1 MKPWRMH
8 SDNKTDPTIG
18 VAAKKDALC
27 ARVEAE
33 RELGHDRQATL
44 HVSRA
49 DTPHQVAVAPGG
61 AVAVDRNGVGVAGD
75 EQPHRQVGLGAP
87 HRRRRAEQ
95 AGRAT
100 ADDADVETRHA
111 GVSAFLRTV
120 KVTSNSPFCSA
131 RPWGAEPNQRAA
143 RTTVPTLLCPENTP
157 QGPPGSPALT
167 CYVGVGGVGANAAAL
182 PAGAPKAGAMRYD
195 TPTPFERVTDGLGQ
209 TLLLGETRSAVGPWL
224 RGGPAT
230 VRGLDDAP
238 GAPALIGA
246 GGQFGGYFP
255 GAANF
260 AMCDGSVRV
269 FTGRTDP
276 SVLRAL
282 ATIAGKGADPVPGD

>member
-1 MKPWRMH
+1 MARRIVVIGAALFTIVLVGLLLPFIMKARLRA
-8 SDNKTDPTIG
+8 N
-18 VAAKKDALC
+18 AAASQNNL
-27 ARVEAE
+27 
-33 RELGHDRQATL
+33 RELTL
-44 HVSRA
+44 FAAHHARP
-49 DTPHQVAVAPGG
+49 DP
-61 AVAVDRNGVGVAGD
+61 
-75 EQPHRQVGLGAP
+75 
-87 HRRRRAEQ
+87 RAEGRRLLHEVP
-95 AGRAT
+95 AGT
-100 ADDADVETRHA
+100 AGPLDLPAEDRLSWVVPVLPGLDQRRVNGAQLLDTID
-111 GVSAFLRTV
+111 T
-120 KVTSNSPFCSA
+120 A

-238 GAPALIGA
+238 GAGET
-246 GGQFGGYFP
+246 F
-255 GAANF
+255 
-260 AMCDGSVRV
+260 
-269 FTGRTDP
+269 RT
-276 SVLRAL
+276 R
-282 ATIAGKGADPVPGD
+282 GD